1 MNGALE
7 EGTTVKI
14 GATLVEGTTLKI
26 IGEWCTT
33 MPSLLEPS
41 SNSIDST
48 GIEKRYGRWP
58 VLPRSVPYGKHT
70 AHN

>member
-1 MNGALE
+1 MVGATLVEGATLE
-7 EGTTVKI
+7 I

-26 IGEWCTT
+26 GEWRTT

-48 GIEKRYGRWP
+48 GIDKQLR
-58 VLPRSVPYGKHT
+58 
-70 AHN
+70 